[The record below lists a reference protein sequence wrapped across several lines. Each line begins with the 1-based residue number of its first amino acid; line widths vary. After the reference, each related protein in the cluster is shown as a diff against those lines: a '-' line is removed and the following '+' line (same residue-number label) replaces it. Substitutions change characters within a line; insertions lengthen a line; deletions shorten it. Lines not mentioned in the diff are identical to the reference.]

1 MEKHTLLIE
10 KEVAGFIDIKYINH
24 KLTGDLEI
32 DLEFIK
38 SFLEPKFVVGRGGS
52 HIWIAKNNVKEEDKT
67 LVKELIA
74 ERVAII
80 YY

>member
-1 MEKHTLLIE
+1 MC
-10 KEVAGFIDIKYINH
+10 
-24 KLTGDLEI
+24 
-32 DLEFIK
+32 
-38 SFLEPKFVVGRGGS
+38 RGGS